1 MLPLQ
6 VDLVGGGPVAI
17 VVAFLVSTLFSAV
30 TMHLAALWVLGDEP
44 HQNAVKVAPV
54 PVVVAMLFGRYH
66 ALIVLALAFGAA
78 FVAIRYVYDLTLR
91 GTALV
96 TAFYV
101 AISAIFAFA
110 FGNIFLA

>member
-30 TMHLAALWVLGDEP
+30 TLHLAALWALGDEP
-44 HQNAVKVAPV
+44 HQKAVKVAPV
-54 PVVVAMLFGRYH
+54 PVIVAMLFSRYNGLLM
-66 ALIVLALAFGAA
+66 AVLAFGAA
-78 FVAIRYVYDLTLR
+78 FVAIRYVYDLTSR
-91 GTALV
+91 AAALV
-96 TAFYV
+96 SLFYF

-110 FGNIFLA
+110 FGNVFLS